1 MNFIFL
7 SKIIFNGDVMDKNPI
22 VKIIDW
28 YNEAKKTEINDPD
41 AITLAT
47 VDDTGFPNVR
57 TVLLRKIDT
66 DSFVFFTN
74 YYSQKGREIEHNNKI
89 AFSFYWK
96 TLARQVRIRGI
107 AEKENSKVAD
117 DYYNSRALGSRIGA
131 WASKQSAVLK
141 NRDELL
147 ERISL
152 MEKKF
157 KSNPPKPD
165 FWGGIRIRPL
175 SIEFWREGKFRLHER
190 ELWKRFEL
198 NQEWSIQK
206 LYP

>member
-1 MNFIFL
+1 
-7 SKIIFNGDVMDKNPI
+7 MDKNPI
-22 VKIIDW
+22 TKIVDW

-47 VDDTGFPNVR
+47 VDDTGFPNIR
-57 TVLLRKIDT
+57 TVLLRKIDS

-74 YYSQKGREIEHNNKI
+74 YNSQKGKEIEINNNV
-89 AFSFYWK
+89 AFSFHWK
-96 TLARQVRIRGI
+96 SLAKQIRIRGI
-107 AEKENSKVAD
+107 AEKENGIVAD

-131 WASKQSAVLK
+131 WASKQSSKLK
-141 NRDELL
+141 NREELL
-147 ERISL
+147 ERIAF

-157 KSNPPKPD
+157 KSKPPRPD

-175 SIEFWREGKFRLHER
+175 SIEFWKEGKFRLHER
-190 ELWKRFEL
+190 ELWKRL
-198 NQEWSIQK
+198 DLDQKWSIDN